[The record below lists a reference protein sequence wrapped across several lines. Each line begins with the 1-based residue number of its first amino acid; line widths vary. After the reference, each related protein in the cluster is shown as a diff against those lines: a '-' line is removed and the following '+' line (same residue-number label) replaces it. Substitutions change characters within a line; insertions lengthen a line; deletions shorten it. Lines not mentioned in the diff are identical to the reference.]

1 MFTLKSCFWVVQ
13 LKVIK
18 QTKEVCLFFLIK
30 ENFHSLDSCHFL
42 FMASAA
48 NFLPKFMAK
57 QNAIQHSMKMW
68 LNVSKENSAG

>member
-18 QTKEVCLFFLIK
+18 QTKEVGLFFFIK
-30 ENFHSLDSCHFL
+30 ENFHSLDSCRFL
-42 FMASAA
+42 FMARAGK
-48 NFLPKFMAK
+48 FLPKFMAK
-57 QNAIQHSMKMW
+57 QNAILHSMKLR